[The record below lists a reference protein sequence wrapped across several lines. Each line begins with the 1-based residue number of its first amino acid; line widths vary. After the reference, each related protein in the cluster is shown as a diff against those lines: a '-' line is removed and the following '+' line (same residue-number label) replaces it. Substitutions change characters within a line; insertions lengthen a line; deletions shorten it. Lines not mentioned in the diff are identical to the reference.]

1 MLTSASVGANVNAT
15 SIDSATLKITDT
27 NLYVPGVTLSAEDN
41 TNQNYWAKGLK
52 RSAYWNEYEQKKLVF
67 REY

>member
-41 TNQNYWAKGLK
+41 TNQNY
-52 RSAYWNEYEQKKLVF
+52 
-67 REY
+67 

>member
-15 SIDSATLKITDT
+15 SIDSATLKIT
-27 NLYVPGVTLSAEDN
+27 NAKLYVPVVTLSAEDN

-52 RSAYWNEYEQKKLVF
+52 KSTYWNEYEVIDNIIP
-67 REY
+67 

>member
-15 SIDSATLKITDT
+15 SIDSATLKIT
-27 NLYVPGVTLSAEDN
+27 NAKLYVPVVTLSAEDN

-52 RSAYWNEYEQKKLVF
+52 KSTYWNEYELIDNIIP
-67 REY
+67 

>member
-15 SIDSATLKITDT
+15 SIDSATLKITSAK
-27 NLYVPGVTLSAEDN
+27 LYVPVVTLSAEDN

-52 RSAYWNEYEQKKLVF
+52 KSTYWNEYEVIDNIIP
-67 REY
+67 